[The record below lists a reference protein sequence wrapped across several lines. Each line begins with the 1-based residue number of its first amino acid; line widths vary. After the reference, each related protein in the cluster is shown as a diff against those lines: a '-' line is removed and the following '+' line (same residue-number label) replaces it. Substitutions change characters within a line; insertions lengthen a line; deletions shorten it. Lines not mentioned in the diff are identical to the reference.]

1 MILFWSSNAEKYRN
15 RILNLVCFNYYS
27 KDKKENVSRETGV
40 FLFLERKKTKIAL
53 EFSTQSLI

>member
-1 MILFWSSNAEKYRN
+1 MILFWSRNAEKYRN